1 MISTINKSFSDWT
14 ELFHDPIIVT
24 AVLDR
29 LLHHNVVI
37 NIKGNSY
44 RLRGKMKADG
54 VDNFK
59 NVNTSGSILT
69 TENGSILKDR

>member
-1 MISTINKSFSDWT
+1 
-14 ELFHDPIIVT
+14 
-24 AVLDR
+24 
-29 LLHHNVVI
+29 VVI